1 MLDDYELHSSS
12 NMSIDII
19 DRFNSCKMTTN
30 EYSRILFA
38 EKIIRNIRRS
48 HFMKVFVVSKNTLIY
63 CGIAL
68 LAVIAAIIVA
78 VFSGGNADARN
89 GRNDAARITPLPVS
103 AASANA
109 VEEYELDVLAGLM
122 KELPVYSVSRE
133 DKKIALTID
142 AAWEDDKTPFILDT
156 LDKYGIK
163 ATFFLCGFWV
173 EEYPDMVKAISEKG
187 HEIGNHSM
195 THPHMNK
202 LSSAQIKSELE
213 KFESLISGVIGRS
226 TKLFRV
232 PYGEYNDT
240 VIKTL
245 RESGYEVVQWNI
257 DTVDWKSERSAQTIL
272 DSVLGKLKDGSIILS
287 HNNGYK
293 IEQYL
298 PPLIEAAKAQ
308 GYEFVTISELL
319 LEGNTL
325 IDVNG
330 VQKSSN

>member
-1 MLDDYELHSSS
+1 
-12 NMSIDII
+12 
-19 DRFNSCKMTTN
+19 
-30 EYSRILFA
+30 
-38 EKIIRNIRRS
+38 
-48 HFMKVFVVSKNTLIY
+48 MKVFIVSKNTLIY
-63 CGIAL
+63 CAIAV
-68 LAVIAAIIVA
+68 LAVIAAIVVA
-78 VFSGGNADARN
+78 AASGGGTEEPSGDRDAVRF
-89 GRNDAARITPLPVS
+89 TPLPVS
-103 AASANA
+103 AVSANA

-122 KELPVYSVSRE
+122 KELPVYCVSRE

-142 AAWEDDKTPFILDT
+142 AAWEDDKTPFILGT

-173 EEYPDMVKAISEKG
+173 NDYPDMVKAIAEKG

-202 LSSAQIKSELE
+202 LSSAQIRDELSA
-213 KFESLISGVIGRS
+213 FESLIKSVTGSG

-245 RESGYEVVQWNI
+245 RENGYEVVQWNI

-298 PPLIEAAKAQ
+298 PTLIETAKAQ
-308 GYEFVTISELL
+308 GYEFVTVSELL

>member
-1 MLDDYELHSSS
+1 
-12 NMSIDII
+12 
-19 DRFNSCKMTTN
+19 
-30 EYSRILFA
+30 
-38 EKIIRNIRRS
+38 
-48 HFMKVFVVSKNTLIY
+48 MKVFVVSKNTLIY

-68 LAVIAAIIVA
+68 LALIAAIIVA
-78 VFSGGNADARN
+78 AASSGEGAKEREDASRL
-89 GRNDAARITPLPVS
+89 ATPSPVS
-103 AASANA
+103 ASGRYA
-109 VEEYELDVLAGLM
+109 VEEYELEVLAGLM

-133 DKKIALTID
+133 DKRIALTID
-142 AAWEDDKTPFILDT
+142 AAWEDDKTPFILET
-156 LDKYGIK
+156 LDRFGIK

-173 EEYPDMVKAISEKG
+173 RDYPDMVQAIAQKG

-202 LSSAQIKSELE
+202 LSSAQIRSELSE
-213 KFESLISGVIGRS
+213 FEALISGVIGHG

-232 PYGEYNDT
+232 PYGEYNDN

-257 DTVDWKSERSAQTIL
+257 DTVDWKSERSAQSIL
-272 DSVLGKLKDGSIILS
+272 DSVLSKLKDGSIILS

-298 PPLIEAAKAQ
+298 PTLIETALAQ
-308 GYEFVTISELL
+308 GYEFVTVSELL

-330 VQKSSN
+330 VQKSVN

>member
-1 MLDDYELHSSS
+1 
-12 NMSIDII
+12 
-19 DRFNSCKMTTN
+19 
-30 EYSRILFA
+30 
-38 EKIIRNIRRS
+38 
-48 HFMKVFVVSKNTLIY
+48 MKVFVVSKNTLIY
-63 CGIAL
+63 CGIAV

-78 VFSGGNADARN
+78 VLSAGSGSDKETGARDAR
-89 GRNDAARITPLPVS
+89 IKTTPLPVS
-103 AASANA
+103 ASGANV

-122 KELPVYSVSRE
+122 KELPVYSVSRT
-133 DKKIALTID
+133 DKRIALTID
-142 AAWEDDKTPFILDT
+142 AAWQDDKTPFILQT
-156 LDKYGIK
+156 LEKYGIK

-173 EEYPDMVKAISEKG
+173 RDYPDMVKAIADAG

-202 LSSAQIKSELE
+202 LSSAQIRAELAE
-213 KFESLISGVIGRS
+213 FEALISDVIGRQ

-272 DSVLGKLKDGSIILS
+272 DSVLSKLKDGSIILS

-298 PPLIEAAKAQ
+298 PTLIETALAQ
-308 GYEFVTISELL
+308 GYEFVTVSELL
-319 LEGNTL
+319 LDGETL

-330 VQKSSN
+330 VQKSVNQ

>member
-1 MLDDYELHSSS
+1 
-12 NMSIDII
+12 
-19 DRFNSCKMTTN
+19 
-30 EYSRILFA
+30 
-38 EKIIRNIRRS
+38 
-48 HFMKVFVVSKNTLIY
+48 MKVFVVSKNTLIY
-63 CGIAL
+63 CGIAV
-68 LAVIAAIIVA
+68 LAVIAAIIA
-78 VFSGGNADARN
+78 AALSGGKADTPNAESDAS
-89 GRNDAARITPLPVS
+89 RITPLPVS
-103 AASANA
+103 AVSASA

-133 DKKIALTID
+133 DKRIALTID
-142 AAWEDDKTPFILDT
+142 AAWEDDKTPFILET

-173 EEYPDMVKAISEKG
+173 NDYPDMVKAIADAG

-202 LSSAQIKSELE
+202 LSSTQIRDELSA
-213 KFESLISGVIGRS
+213 FESLIKSVIGRG

-257 DTVDWKSERSAQTIL
+257 DTVDWKPERSAQTIL

-298 PPLIEAAKAQ
+298 PALIEAAKAQ
-308 GYEFVTISELL
+308 GYEFVTVSELL
-319 LEGNTL
+319 LEGSTL

-330 VQKSSN
+330 VQKSAN

>member
-1 MLDDYELHSSS
+1 
-12 NMSIDII
+12 
-19 DRFNSCKMTTN
+19 
-30 EYSRILFA
+30 
-38 EKIIRNIRRS
+38 
-48 HFMKVFVVSKNTLIY
+48 MKVFVVSKNTLVY
-63 CGIAL
+63 CGIAV
-68 LAVIAAIIVA
+68 LAVIAAIVVA
-78 VFSGGNADARN
+78 ALSGGKADEPN
-89 GRNDAARITPLPVS
+89 GESDAARITPLPVS
-103 AASANA
+103 AVGASA
-109 VEEYELDVLAGLM
+109 VEEYELEVLAGLM

-133 DKKIALTID
+133 DKRIALTID
-142 AAWEDDKTPFILDT
+142 AAWEDDKTPFILET

-173 EEYPDMVKAISEKG
+173 NDYPDMVKAISDAG

-202 LSSAQIKSELE
+202 LSSTQIRDELSA
-213 KFESLISGVIGRS
+213 FESLINGVIGRG

-257 DTVDWKSERSAQTIL
+257 DTVDWKPERSAQTIL

-298 PPLIEAAKAQ
+298 PALIEAAKAQ
-308 GYEFVTISELL
+308 GYEFVTVSELL
-319 LEGNTL
+319 LEGSTL

-330 VQKSSN
+330 VQKSAS

>member
-1 MLDDYELHSSS
+1 MKPEAG
-12 NMSIDII
+12 I
-19 DRFNSCKMTTN
+19 
-30 EYSRILFA
+30 YSFDKNCFS
-38 EKIIRNIRRS
+38 EEPD
-48 HFMKVFVVSKNTLIY
+48 MKVFVVSKNTLIY

-68 LAVIAAIIVA
+68 LALIAAIIVA
-78 VFSGGNADARN
+78 AASAGEGAKEREDASRL
-89 GRNDAARITPLPVS
+89 ATPSPVS
-103 AASANA
+103 ASGRYAA
-109 VEEYELDVLAGLM
+109 EEYELEVLAGLM

-133 DKKIALTID
+133 DKRIALTID
-142 AAWEDDKTPFILDT
+142 AAWEDDKTPFILET
-156 LDKYGIK
+156 LDRFGIK

-173 EEYPDMVKAISEKG
+173 RDYPDMVQAIAQKG

-202 LSSAQIKSELE
+202 LSSAQIRSELSE
-213 KFESLISGVIGRS
+213 FEALISGVIGHG

-232 PYGEYNDT
+232 PYGEYNDN

-257 DTVDWKSERSAQTIL
+257 DTVDWKSERSAQSIL
-272 DSVLGKLKDGSIILS
+272 DSVLSKLKDGSIILS

-298 PPLIEAAKAQ
+298 PTLIETALAQ
-308 GYEFVTISELL
+308 GYEFVTVSELL

-330 VQKSSN
+330 VQKRVD

>member
-1 MLDDYELHSSS
+1 
-12 NMSIDII
+12 
-19 DRFNSCKMTTN
+19 
-30 EYSRILFA
+30 
-38 EKIIRNIRRS
+38 
-48 HFMKVFVVSKNTLIY
+48 MKVFVVSKNTLIY
-63 CGIAL
+63 CGIAV

-78 VFSGGNADARN
+78 ALSGGKADTPNAES
-89 GRNDAARITPLPVS
+89 DAARITPLPVS
-103 AASANA
+103 AVGASA
-109 VEEYELDVLAGLM
+109 VEEYELEVLAGLM

-133 DKKIALTID
+133 DKRIALTID
-142 AAWEDDKTPFILDT
+142 AAWEDDKTPFILET

-173 EEYPDMVKAISEKG
+173 NDYPDMVKAISDAG

-202 LSSAQIKSELE
+202 LSSTQIRDELSA
-213 KFESLISGVIGRS
+213 FESLINGVIGRG

-257 DTVDWKSERSAQTIL
+257 DTVDWKPERSAQTIL

-298 PPLIEAAKAQ
+298 PALIEAAKAQ
-308 GYEFVTISELL
+308 GYEFVTVSELL
-319 LEGNTL
+319 LEGSTL

-330 VQKSSN
+330 VQKSAS